1 MESFAAN
8 LCEEHQNEELKLYCT
23 ECKCTICA
31 LCYIESHQNHLW
43 TNVKITTEDYRKS
56 LHINVTDISTCI
68 KNVKQKQRQLETEKS
83 KTDTRFKELKTEVD
97 KHADL
102 LHKQLELQRQD
113 KVNAVETERED
124 INRHNLCLESY
135 KSYVTEVVNKA
146 TCVDICQAFKSINA
160 RLLELK
166 DIHESMIH
174 RQLVPVEASFEKTDL
189 QELFASGNGNSLR
202 HIQGRLL
209 SYTKLRCVA

>member
-1 MESFAAN
+1 MWCLYGRPRLIVKCQSICTNCSLKLCESCSKHHRKSKITRAHKLIAIENQTITAELMESFAAN

-43 TNVKITTEDYRKS
+43 TNVKITAEEYRKS

-113 KVNAVETERED
+113 KVKAVETRGKTSID
-124 INRHNLCLESY
+124 IIF
-135 KSYVTEVVNKA
+135 VWKA
-146 TCVDICQAFKSINA
+146 ISRMSLKLWIKRPVLTSAK
-160 RLLELK
+160 LLN
-166 DIHESMIH
+166 
-174 RQLVPVEASFEKTDL
+174 P
-189 QELFASGNGNSLR
+189 
-202 HIQGRLL
+202 
-209 SYTKLRCVA
+209 